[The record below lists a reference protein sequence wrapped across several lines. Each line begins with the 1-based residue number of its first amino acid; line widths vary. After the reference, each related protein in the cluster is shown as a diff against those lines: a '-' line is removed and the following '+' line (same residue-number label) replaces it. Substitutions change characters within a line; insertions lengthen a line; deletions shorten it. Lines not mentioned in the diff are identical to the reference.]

1 MFRMITRACVDAPVD
16 VVWDHLSRLDQIHVW
31 TDAIHRAYISSECS
45 TGVGAERT
53 CELGGRRSLRER
65 IVAWEEG
72 ISFTYESTDAP
83 MMKLARNRWSVT
95 PEGTQTLVTSEAEMT
110 FRGGVFG
117 WLLGWILVPLL
128 RFALPNPLAK
138 FKYWV
143 EKGEPFSGKPS
154 RLPVPPL
161 SC

>member
-1 MFRMITRACVDAPVD
+1 V
-16 VVWDHLSRLDQIHVW
+16 
-31 TDAIHRAYISSECS
+31 
-45 TGVGAERT
+45 
-53 CELGGRRSLRER
+53 LGGGRTLRER
-65 IVAWEEG
+65 IVAWDEG
-72 ISFTYESTDAP
+72 VSYTYESTDAP

-95 PEGTQTLVTSEAEMT
+95 PEGDRTLVTSEAEMT
-110 FRGGVFG
+110 FRGGLFG
-117 WLLGWILVPLL
+117 TVLGWILVPLL

-143 EKGEPFSGKPS
+143 ECGEPYRGAAS